1 MYLVWKCP
9 FKEETISFVLVLYSV
24 HLQHA
29 TPPPLGAVTLR
40 CAQLFAVAPLFW
52 AMPHPPVVWQA
63 VCYAFPCHQ
72 YSTQQ
77 VNSPLRSDQSS
88 SVCVCV
94 YCSAHSASR
103 WVSTC
108 WCHQRSSTQEM
119 WLQSLQQGRMWAKQ
133 ERKYQSVKHVQIML
147 HEHSQSGVVTWLL
160 YMSTGFNLTEILQ
173 VCSCLLLLGFAGKS
187 GFILWIPE
195 IKHS

>member
-88 SVCVCV
+88 SVCVYTV
-94 YCSAHSASR
+94 VRTQHPGGFPPAGATKGAAHRRCDCRAYSKGGCGRNRRENIRAWSM
-103 WVSTC
+103 C
-108 WCHQRSSTQEM
+108 RSCFMSILRVE
-119 WLQSLQQGRMWAKQ
+119 
-133 ERKYQSVKHVQIML
+133 
-147 HEHSQSGVVTWLL
+147 WLL
-160 YMSTGFNLTEILQ
+160 GYCIWVQALI
-173 VCSCLLLLGFAGKS
+173 
-187 GFILWIPE
+187 
-195 IKHS
+195 